1 MVSNAV
7 SVHRWLKNAKPL
19 FSQLTT
25 ASHHYKTSFDM
36 AIVEIHAVVS

>member
-1 MVSNAV
+1 MAMQVGVS
-7 SVHRWLKNAKPL
+7 L

-36 AIVEIHAVVS
+36 AIVEIHSVVS